1 MCRASGG
8 FQVVA
13 LVSALSVVSTGGCAS
28 SYQPAPGPRIAT
40 VMADGEL
47 TLVRDG
53 RSFSAGFF
61 GGGVVEA
68 VEGNSAALEHAH
80 TYRQYTI
87 AGWTVYLGGLGLGLT
102 GLGLWQAGE
111 RNDDVGLE
119 HTGDVLMLAGLAAL
133 ITGAGLLI
141 GAQPH
146 LWDAINL
153 YNDEVDRRLRS
164 SYWPTPSVPPYAVP
178 PILTPP
184 TLTPPTPAPPSG
196 PQPSPASPSPAS
208 PGPASPSPAPA
219 PAPALAPAPAPAPA
233 P

>member
-1 MCRASGG
+1 MFRASGG

-28 SYQPAPGPRIAT
+28 SYQPAPGPRIAA

-53 RSFSAGFF
+53 HSFNAGFF

-87 AGWTVYLGGLGLGLT
+87 AGWTLYIGGLGLGLT
-102 GLGLWQAGE
+102 GIGLSQAGA
-111 RNDDVGLE
+111 RNDDPGQRQ
-119 HTGDVLMLAGLAAL
+119 TGDVLMLAGLAAL
-133 ITGAGLLI
+133 VTGAGLLI

-164 SYWPTPSVPPYAVP
+164 SYWPVPSVPPYRVP
-178 PILTPP
+178 PVLTQP
-184 TLTPPTPAPPSG
+184 TLAPPTPAPPT
-196 PQPSPASPSPAS
+196 
-208 PGPASPSPAPA
+208 PAP
-219 PAPALAPAPAPAPA
+219 PTLAPPT
-233 P
+233 